1 MSGEITATQAA
12 HNRSGAGAVV
22 AAVTMHL
29 DGAGHRSLGPL
40 RHLEAEEQI
49 VAANSAFIV
58 LLSAVLT
65 ELGSTIGREPGQLL
79 ERFALGV
86 ARIEGD
92 AR

>member
-12 HNRSGAGAVV
+12 HIRSGAGAVV

-49 VAANSAFIV
+49 AANSAFIV

>member
-1 MSGEITATQAA
+1 MSGHLSAGRAA
-12 HNRSGAGAVV
+12 HIRSGAGAVV

-40 RHLEAEEQI
+40 RHLDAEEQI
-49 VAANSAFIV
+49 AANSAFVV

-65 ELGSTIGREPGQLL
+65 ELGTAVGREPAQLL
-79 ERFALGV
+79 ERFALSV

>member
-1 MSGEITATQAA
+1 MSTEITASQAA
-12 HNRSGAGAVV
+12 SIRSGAGAVV

-29 DGAGHRSLGPL
+29 DGAGYRSLGPL
-40 RHLEAEEQI
+40 RHLEVEEQI
-49 VAANSAFIV
+49 AANSAFVV

-65 ELGSTIGREPGQLL
+65 ELGATIGLGPAQLL